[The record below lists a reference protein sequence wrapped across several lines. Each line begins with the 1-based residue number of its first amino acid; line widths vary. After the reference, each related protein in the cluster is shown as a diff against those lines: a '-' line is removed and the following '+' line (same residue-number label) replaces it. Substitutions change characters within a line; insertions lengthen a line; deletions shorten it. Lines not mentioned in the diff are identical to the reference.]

1 MRSDHDDLDCR
12 IRRFQFYIEREKR
25 ILSNCTDPDPAYRAA
40 LARGSAAVITMF
52 EEKIEAVQAEAIR
65 RAFAQFRCD
74 IELLP
79 VKLPGDQSL
88 APSRR
93 TAHA

>member
-1 MRSDHDDLDCR
+1 
-12 IRRFQFYIEREKR
+12 
-25 ILSNCTDPDPAYRAA
+25 